1 MGIKGLM
8 PLIQEF
14 APGAVRELQG
24 PEAYT
29 GRIVAIDASMSL
41 YQFLI
46 AIRGHGRE
54 GGPATVLT
62 NSEGEQTSHIQGMFN
77 RTIKLLESGVKPVY
91 VFDGRP
97 PEAKDGELAKRQAK
111 RKEAEEKLKKAQQEG
126 NTEDIEK
133 YSGMLTKVSRKDCED
148 VKALLRMMGVPVV
161 EAPCEAEAQCG
172 ELVKGGKAH
181 AVGTEDMDA
190 LTFGATRQ
198 LRNLTFTKK
207 GKDSDKKILEITHQR
222 VLEGLELTNAQF
234 VDFCILCGC
243 DYSGTIRGVGPKTA
257 LKLIKEHGS
266 IEEILRKGLKA
277 KDRANVPANWLPP
290 DERVAGQGVAPPKKK
305 KPEIGQPKKP
315 SPLKE
320 VKAAEEPTFSSEPAF
335 SAASEPAFAA
345 SSEPVFASTSEPEPA
360 FAAASEPAFS
370 AASEPAFAA
379 ASEPA
384 PAEPMATEPA
394 AEPAKPA
401 EAAEPMA
408 VEPAEPAAEPMATEP
423 VATAETPAAK
433 RPSEDASDET
443 AAKVPKAEAEAPEEP
458 EEEGPFLPRYVWARQ
473 LFLEHEVTPAADV
486 SLEWKKPDEAKLREF
501 LIEKMGFNADRVEG
515 ALKKLVKAQGA
526 RTQRRMDSF
535 FKVLPPKPGAAKKK
549 PVVSKVAKKKS
560 GGKGKPRK

>member
-207 GKDSDKKILEITHQR
+207 GKDSDKKILEITHSR
-222 VLEGLELTNAQF
+222 VLEGLELTNSQF

-290 DERVAGQGVAPPKKK
+290 DERVAGQGVAPPKKAK
-305 KPEIGQPKKP
+305 KLAEPKKP

-320 VKAAEEPTFSSEPAF
+320 VKAAEEPTFSSEPSF
-335 SAASEPAFAA
+335 SASSEPAFAA

-360 FAAASEPAFS
+360 FAASSEPAFC
-370 AASEPAFAA
+370 AT
-379 ASEPA
+379 SEPA
-384 PAEPMATEPA
+384 PEPMATEPA

-423 VATAETPAAK
+423 APATAATPAAK
-433 RPSEDASDET
+433 RPSEEASDET
-443 AAKVPKAEAEAPEEP
+443 AAKVPKAEAAEDAEPEEP

>member
-148 VKALLRMMGVPVV
+148 VKSLLRMMGVPVV

-207 GKDSDKKILEITHQR
+207 GKDSDKKILEITHSR

-266 IEEILRKGLKA
+266 IEEILRKGLKS

-305 KPEIGQPKKP
+305 KPEVAVPKKP

-320 VKAAEEPTFSSEPAF
+320 VKVAEEPTFSSEPAF

-360 FAAASEPAFS
+360 FAASSEPAFC
-370 AASEPAFAA
+370 AT
-379 ASEPA
+379 SEPA
-384 PAEPMATEPA
+384 PEPMATEPAAEPMATEPA

-423 VATAETPAAK
+423 TTTAETPAAK

-549 PVVSKVAKKKS
+549 PVVSKVVKKKS

>member
-133 YSGMLTKVSRKDCED
+133 YSGMLTKVSRKDCDD

-207 GKDSDKKILEITHQR
+207 GKDSDKKILEITHSR

-257 LKLIKEHGS
+257 LKLVKEHGS
-266 IEEILRKGLKA
+266 IETILQKGLKA
-277 KDRANVPANWLPP
+277 KDKANVPANWLPP
-290 DERVAGQGVAPPKKK
+290 DQRVAGQGVAPPKKK
-305 KPEIGQPKKP
+305 KPEVAVPKKP

-320 VKAAEEPTFSSEPAF
+320 NKVEPSFSAASEPTFS
-335 SAASEPAFAA
+335 SEPAFAA

-360 FAAASEPAFS
+360 FAASSEPAFS

-379 ASEPA
+379 TSEPA
-384 PAEPMATEPA
+384 PEPMATEPA

-423 VATAETPAAK
+423 TTTAETPAAK

-443 AAKVPKAEAEAPEEP
+443 AAKVPKPEEPEEAPEEP
-458 EEEGPFLPRYVWARQ
+458 EDEGPFLPRYVWARQ

-486 SLEWKKPDEAKLREF
+486 QLEWRKPDEAKLREF

-549 PVVSKVAKKKS
+549 PVVSKVAKKKT

>member
-126 NTEDIEK
+126 DTEAIEK

-148 VKALLRMMGVPVV
+148 VKSLLRMMGVPVV

-305 KPEIGQPKKP
+305 KPEVAVPKKP

-320 VKAAEEPTFSSEPAF
+320 VKVAEEPTFSSEPAF
-335 SAASEPAFAA
+335 SAASEPAFSA
-345 SSEPVFASTSEPEPA
+345 SSEPVFSSTSEPEPA
-360 FAAASEPAFS
+360 FCAT
-370 AASEPAFAA
+370 
-379 ASEPA
+379 SEPA
-384 PAEPMATEPA
+384 PEPMATEPA

-408 VEPAEPAAEPMATEP
+408 VEPTEPAAEPVATEP
-423 VATAETPAAK
+423 APATAATPAAK
-433 RPSEDASDET
+433 RPSEEPSKDAT
-443 AAKVPKAEAEAPEEP
+443 AAKVPKDAAMAEEEP
-458 EEEGPFLPRYVWARQ
+458 EEDAGPFLPRYVWARQ